1 MVRFPHHLLPLLAT
15 CLTLAGCAGH
25 ASRTLEARDAL
36 DAGDPERAL
45 SLLNEELDVSRAEDQ
60 PADLSGDQ
68 ALLLLDRAM
77 VLQQLGRYKLSAQD
91 LNAADKAIDL
101 LDLKRATADELG
113 RYLFSDDSGSYSAPP
128 YEKLLINTMN
138 LVNYLRLGELNGA
151 RVEARRLSVVQRY
164 LRDQAEPGAGLSGP
178 GSYLA
183 GFAFE
188 YSGRATEALR
198 YYDEALQYGDYA
210 SLHEPVRRLA
220 ARSSYRSPR
229 IRKLLG
235 GAQPEEQPPE
245 QPRER
250 PRDGEL
256 LVVVSYGRA
265 PAKVAKR
272 LPIGLALTH
281 AASHMPPSEH
291 ARANRLAAQGLVT
304 WVNYP
309 ALGRARGAGSIPD
322 FSINGRTTPLEPVI
336 GVDLEAR
343 AAWREAE
350 GAVIGAAI
358 TRMLTRL
365 VAGEVARQAAGDSP
379 WGILLSLG
387 TQATLTAADTPD
399 TRSWAMLPARMAFGR
414 QRLAPGTYDITLTA
428 RGFTR
433 TERVRITPGGFAL
446 LNLTVLS

>member
-1 MVRFPHHLLPLLAT
+1 MVRFPHTLLPQLAT
-15 CLTLAGCAGH
+15 CLALAGCAGH

-36 DAGDPERAL
+36 DAGEPERAL
-45 SLLNEELDVSRAEDQ
+45 DLLNEELDVSRAEDQ

-229 IRKLLG
+229 IRKLLAQ
-235 GAQPEEQPPE
+235 AQPEEPAE
-245 QPRER
+245 QPQ
-250 PRDGEL
+250 DGEL

-281 AASHMPPSEH
+281 AASHMPPSDH

-309 ALGRARGAGSIPD
+309 ALGRARGTGSIPD
-322 FSINGRTTPLEPVI
+322 FSVNGHAARMEPMI
-336 GVDLEAR
+336 GIDLEAR

-365 VAGEVARQAAGDSP
+365 VAGEVTRQAAGDSP

-414 QRLAPGTYDITLTA
+414 QRLAPGTYDITLSA

-433 TERVRITPGGFAL
+433 TERIRITPGGFAL